1 MLPLQWQLS
10 CSVVFTYGSPCLAVV
25 SGEQS
30 RLLANVHIA
39 LLRLLQMDLEDAHA
53 TGAIQASL
61 LVLSLCLGSWK
72 VFYSSCTPCSCLSAD
87 CAHKFTFSMLNLYG

>member
-1 MLPLQWQLS
+1 MQLS
-10 CSVVFTYGSPCLAVV
+10 CSVAFTYILPCLAVV

-61 LVLSLCLGSWK
+61 LVL
-72 VFYSSCTPCSCLSAD
+72 FSCLWASGQFPTEAVTHSHV
-87 CAHKFTFSMLNLYG
+87 CLLESVYNLTFSLLQLPG

>member
-1 MLPLQWQLS
+1 MSRLVDNPFLSLFGMLSACWQLS
-10 CSVVFTYGSPCLAVV
+10 CSVAFTYDPPCLAVV

-61 LVLSLCLGSWK
+61 LVLCHLCGELESFVQK
-72 VFYSSCTPCSCLSAD
+72 LYPTLIFLS
-87 CAHKFTFSMLNLYG
+87 

>member
-1 MLPLQWQLS
+1 MS
-10 CSVVFTYGSPCLAVV
+10 TCLAVV
-25 SGEQS
+25 SGEQA

-61 LVLSLCLGSWK
+61 LVLFSCLWVVGKISTETVSLSCSS
-72 VFYSSCTPCSCLSAD
+72 VDSSCKL
-87 CAHKFTFSMLNLYG
+87 TFSLLTVPSYKLQQTGTREAHVQG